1 VGVRNVRRAAARLRW
16 RNNENERRRRDRWK
30 TERVDRRCHEDVRFD
45 RPPGAVLMVGNGTA
59 VRYRQNGVVTR
70 QVRVQRLTVMVA
82 GLLCIEV
89 NVGQGRGDGAELHE
103 HDERRRGQPTK
114 HPGIVVNRR

>member
-1 VGVRNVRRAAARLRW
+1 
-16 RNNENERRRRDRWK
+16 
-30 TERVDRRCHEDVRFD
+30 
-45 RPPGAVLMVGNGTA
+45 MVGNGTA
-59 VRYRQNGVVTR
+59 VRYRHNGVMTR

-89 NVGQGRGDGAELHE
+89 NVRQGRGDGAELHE
-103 HDERRRGQPTK
+103 HDERRRGQPTN